1 MCLCQ
6 MHGAQFREKNKRV
19 DTMFLRA
26 TVVFVFSVILLSGD
40 SFGLEFGLDENGSI
54 IICSD
59 EEVTEFFG
67 QLESNEKFRDDMA
80 ERALDLSFWCADKH
94 ISEIPRAIRYLK
106 NLHRL
111 DLAGCEVNYLPEELG
126 ELSALQDLQ
135 LHNNPNLSTLPDSIG
150 SLSNLEVL
158 DCHYNGGEDFGPL
171 EAIPATIGKLKKLR
185 ELKIGNNRVKRLPDS
200 ICDLESLEKLQVGNN
215 WILELPAGLGRLK
228 NLKKLVASLNC
239 FKSLPVLQPGD
250 FASIEEIHLHN
261 NSNLSSF
268 PWDVSKMPFLKLLAL
283 NCPKEYR
290 QKNFLI
296 HLSVAE
302 WMRVDGHCYSGP
314 REDDVFMSDAW
325 CTIS

>member
-1 MCLCQ
+1 
-6 MHGAQFREKNKRV
+6 
-19 DTMFLRA
+19 MFLRA
-26 TVVFVFSVILLSGD
+26 TLFFVLSVASMCATPSKVSG
-40 SFGLEFGLDENGSI
+40 I
-54 IICSD
+54 
-59 EEVTEFFG
+59 EEWKRMIDRDRAVTVHNEEEAAEFFG
-67 QLESNEKFRDDMA
+67 LLESDEDFRKYAGGVVDTFVVLSNSEGSLLKRIPKSIQYLWLLKDFRIFESDIERLPNEIGELVMLERITIYNSSKLWSLPETVGNLVNLTVLNFCCEDKRGSL
-80 ERALDLSFWCADKH
+80 EFLPSTIGNLTKLRALTVRNA
-94 ISEIPRAIRYLK
+94 
-106 NLHRL
+106 
-111 DLAGCEVNYLPEELG
+111 
-126 ELSALQDLQ
+126 
-135 LHNNPNLSTLPDSIG
+135 
-150 SLSNLEVL
+150 SLR
-158 DCHYNGGEDFGPL
+158 C
-171 EAIPATIGKLKKLR
+171 
-185 ELKIGNNRVKRLPDS
+185 LPDS
-200 ICDLESLEKLQVGNN
+200 ICNLESLELLDVENN
-215 WILELPAGLGRLK
+215 WILELPSGLGRLK